1 MMDSGLN
8 FSLLC
13 RTNEPEVPLL
23 VHVPHGSTEVPDGVR
38 RGLQVN
44 DQGLEAELLKMT
56 DWFTDELSDHALA
69 LGGMMFVNRL
79 SRLVIDPERFP
90 NDEEEVMANRGMG
103 AVYTKTS
110 DGRPLRHEGP
120 TAERQTLLAR
130 YFEPYA
136 RAMTEAVGR
145 ILQQHGRCLI
155 LDAHSFPSS
164 PLPYELDQVSPRP
177 EICIGTDAFHTPDS
191 LTEAIEE
198 LCASS
203 GVVTA
208 RNKPFAGTYVPLQFW
223 RKDAR
228 VASLMIEIRRDL
240 YMDERTGQKSG
251 GFSRTHSLLDKLTE
265 LLRDFICKAV

>member
-1 MMDSGLN
+1 MDSGWN
-8 FSLLC
+8 FSVLC

-23 VHVPHGSTEVPDGVR
+23 VHVPHCSTVIPDGVR
-38 RGLQVN
+38 RGLLLN
-44 DQGLEAELLKMT
+44 DQELEIQLLKMT

-90 NDEEEVMANRGMG
+90 NDADEVMAKRGMG

-110 DGRPLRHEGP
+110 DGRSLRHEP
-120 TAERQTLLAR
+120 SPERQTLLAR

-136 RAMTEAVGR
+136 QAMTEAVGR

-164 PLPYELDQVSPRP
+164 PLPYEPDQVSPRP
-177 EICIGTDAFHTPDS
+177 EICIGTDAFHSP
-191 LTEAIEE
+191 EE
-198 LCASS
+198 LIGLIESLCQSE
-203 GVVTA
+203 GVRSA
-208 RNKPFAGTYVPLQFW
+208 RNCPFTGTYVPLKYWQTDG
-223 RKDAR
+223 K
-228 VASLMIEIRRDL
+228 VLSVMIEIRRDL
-240 YMDERTGQKSG
+240 YMDERTGEKSG

-265 LLRDFICKAV
+265 LSRDFICKAV